1 MDNIYYKMS
10 SMQNPQLD
18 TTIEPTPY
26 KIEVELNNTSN
37 TYNEIGYFKASQDIK
52 FKENIVNSAHPF
64 KKSNETSIP
73 LTQISTFPD
82 NNIENMNMNMKLS
95 IINKQD
101 TSSLTDK
108 SVSSSIKKYNS
119 NNILFSSLV
128 KREHMR
134 YSNLEYP
141 YMRISID
148 MTVTSREI
156 YKIISEILKA
166 NSFFFKFCE
175 YEYDIF
181 AYKKESDLMKTLLN
195 CFRSSEAGSCLT
207 EMSFIITP
215 SSINKYERIIE
226 CVGLKGRKEVIV
238 DVFSLCYNSILRLN
252 KKMKIVRINNI
263 KQDVEKK
270 DMIYERS
277 NVVNK

>member
-1 MDNIYYKMS
+1 MS
-10 SMQNPQLD
+10 SIQNPQQD
-18 TTIEPTPY
+18 TTIESTPY

-37 TYNEIGYFKASQDIK
+37 TYNEIGYYKANQDIK
-52 FKENIVNSAHPF
+52 FKDNIVNSAHPF

-82 NNIENMNMNMKLS
+82 NNTENMNMKLG
-95 IINKQD
+95 INKQD

-108 SVSSSIKKYNS
+108 SLSSIKKHNS

-148 MTVTSREI
+148 MTVTSKEI
-156 YKIISEILKA
+156 YKIISENLKA

-195 CFRSSEAGSCLT
+195 CFRSASNETGSCLT

-215 SSINKYERIIE
+215 SSINKYERILE
-226 CVGLKGRKEVIV
+226 CAGLKGRKDVIV
-238 DVFSLCYNSILRLN
+238 EIFSLCYNSILRLN

-270 DMIYERS
+270 EMVYERS